1 MEMPAP
7 VLAPKPVVTEIVHA
21 PEATPEAAPPA
32 PPADAFE
39 EELRRILG
47 RAPQKG

>member
-1 MEMPAP
+1 M
-7 VLAPKPVVTEIVHA
+7 
-21 PEATPEAAPPA
+21 PEAAPPA

-47 RAPQKG
+47 RSKPNS